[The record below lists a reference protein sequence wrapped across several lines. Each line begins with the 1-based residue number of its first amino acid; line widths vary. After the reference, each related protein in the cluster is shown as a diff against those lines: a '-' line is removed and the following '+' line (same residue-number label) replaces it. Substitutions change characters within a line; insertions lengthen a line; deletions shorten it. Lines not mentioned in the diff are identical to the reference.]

1 MGLAP
6 VGQQHQE
13 DDDEQEAPARRDAQD
28 GGQRQQAVRP
38 DVDGARGDVEPAHLD
53 LGNKEHEAGTVY
65 STVIRVGGEADPE
78 QAPFTAPS

>member
-1 MGLAP
+1 MGLAA

-13 DDDEQEAPARRDAQD
+13 DDDEQEPAARRDAQD

-53 LGNKEHEAGTVY
+53 LGDEEQVPDNVFTW
-65 STVIRVGGEADPE
+65 VGPEGEAE
-78 QAPFTAPS
+78 QASTIRLYGKW